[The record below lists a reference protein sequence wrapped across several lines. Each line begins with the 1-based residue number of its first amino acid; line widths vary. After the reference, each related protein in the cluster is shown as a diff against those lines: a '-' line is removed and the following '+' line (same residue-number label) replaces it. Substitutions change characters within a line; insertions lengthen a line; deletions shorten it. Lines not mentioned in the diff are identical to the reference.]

1 MQATVAMDR
10 LLCAAAALGLIWM
23 LGPLLMATLG
33 LHPLRVAVVEDPAGV
48 EPRVGDMSYRT
59 RYGQFVALG
68 YRPLGTTLETTWW
81 STPLRWVRRTLQ
93 GQRWLAAPDERTF
106 VEMHRIVP
114 EEPVRFGAVTLFE
127 GGGLLRT
134 TSPGAG
140 LSGDLG
146 PRYRRHEVQ
155 NVDAADLLGRHQKNV
170 AAFAQELGLAVK
182 AATLRQVAAEDAAC
196 SRLTRGRQK
205 VSGYWQLWL
214 AVCAV
219 PALGFVLMLFTPG
232 RQDRH
237 LHDLAISALAATAM
251 YAVVRHH
258 LLTVELRDRAL
269 KRHGVT
275 R

>member
-10 LLCAAAALGLIWM
+10 LLCGAAALGLIWM
-23 LGPLLMATLG
+23 LGPLLMASLR
-33 LHPLRVAVVEDPAGV
+33 LHLVRVSVLEDPESV

-59 RYGQFVALG
+59 RFLQFANLG
-68 YRPLGTTLETTWW
+68 YRPLGTTLETVWFN
-81 STPLRWVRRTLQ
+81 TPLRWVRRTLQ
-93 GQRWLAAPDERTF
+93 GERWLAAPDNRTF

-127 GGGLLRT
+127 GGGMLRT

-155 NVDAADLLGRHQKNV
+155 NVDAADLVGRHQRNV
-170 AAFAQELGLAVK
+170 AAFVQELGLVVK
-182 AATLRQVAAEDAAC
+182 TATLPEVAAEDAAA
-196 SRLTRGRQK
+196 SRLTLGRQK
-205 VSGYWQLWL
+205 VRGYWQLVL

-258 LLTVELRDRAL
+258 LLTVELRNRAL